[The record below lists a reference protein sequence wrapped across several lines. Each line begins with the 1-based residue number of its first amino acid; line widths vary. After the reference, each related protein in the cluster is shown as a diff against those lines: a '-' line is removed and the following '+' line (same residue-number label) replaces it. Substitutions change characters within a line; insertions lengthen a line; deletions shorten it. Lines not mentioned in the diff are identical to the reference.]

1 MKVTAEMKVK
11 EALAINE
18 KMLEAFTWLAPEFGR
33 LRNDKLR
40 RAMGGRITISQAA
53 KIARVPLTEAL
64 YLLNLSAGVD
74 EETLCKELRKSASE
88 DFTYEEI
95 NSPVK
100 PAELRSVFD
109 NDLNVH
115 FIDVTDEAALQRDP
129 MAKITKGLVSLKNR
143 RDILLVRHPFDPIP
157 LRELFARKQN
167 LESWAEERK
176 PNDWYIYFF
185 RPNTLAAAAVAHPS
199 FNNFAYKA
207 TSTNA

>member
-11 EALAINE
+11 EALEVNE
-18 KMLEAFTWLAPEFGR
+18 KMLEAFTWLAPEFER

-40 RAMGGRITISQAA
+40 RAMSGRITVSQAA

-64 YLLNLSAGVD
+64 YLLNLASGVD
-74 EETLCKELRKSASE
+74 EETLCEELRNFADE
-88 DFTYEEI
+88 DYSYEEI

-100 PAELRSVFD
+100 PSELHGVLD
-109 NDLNVH
+109 IDLNVH
-115 FIDVTDEAALQRDP
+115 FIDVTDESTRQIDPLQ
-129 MAKITKGLVSLKNR
+129 KITKGLASLKNR

-157 LRELFARKQN
+157 LRELFARKHK

-185 RPNTLAAAAVAHPS
+185 RQNAKAAAVAHPS
-199 FNNFAYKA
+199 VNNRVYKVAFATA
-207 TSTNA
+207 